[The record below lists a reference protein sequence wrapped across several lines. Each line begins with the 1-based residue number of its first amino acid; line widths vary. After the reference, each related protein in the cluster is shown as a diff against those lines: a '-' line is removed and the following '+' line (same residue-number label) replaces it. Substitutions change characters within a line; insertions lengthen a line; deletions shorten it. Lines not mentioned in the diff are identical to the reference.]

1 MVLPRSLA
9 FLVLPICLAQGLSQ
23 NRQAFGADF
32 DFNRDIR
39 PILSENCFYCHGQ
52 DSKKR
57 EAGLRIDTRAE
68 AVESG
73 AIVPGDVSASE
84 LIQRIVS
91 EDPDTLMPPPRSNR
105 RLTSEQKQK
114 LQAWIE
120 AGAPYANHWAFD
132 PPRSAV
138 PPNAGA
144 TWTVSPLDAY
154 IAAGHEQQGLLP
166 QKPAPRQTLIKSL
179 YVDLIGV
186 PPEPEEVTRFVESED
201 PLAYERLVDSL
212 LADPGYGQ
220 RMALPWLDAA
230 RYADS
235 NGFQQDGDTWQWLWR
250 DWVVRAMNENL
261 PFDEFTIW
269 QLAGDLLPDATIDQK
284 IASGFNRNHLLNGEG
299 GAIAEEQRFVIL
311 FDRIDTTCTTWLG
324 LTMACAQCHDHK
336 YDPMTMRDYYSL
348 MDAFNR
354 VPESGVPQYF
364 SSRVRVAPP
373 LIELPTPENQRRI
386 AEYEQRIEKLR
397 QESQP
402 LVDAAYLGW
411 RLGTGGNISGLA
423 EPISAILQKRDE
435 ERNDDEKNQLEKGL
449 REHFDGKVL
458 SGLNA
463 KLPILGQLQAVRNEL
478 AAYRN
483 DQIPRPMIMSD
494 AQPRETRMLDRGEYL
509 KPLDPVTF
517 TTPAFLPPMAEG
529 APRNRLG
536 LAQWLVSPEHPLTTR
551 VQVNRMWQHFFGMG
565 IVKTAEDFGVQSEY
579 PVHGPLLDFL
589 AVRYRESGWNTK
601 RMHRDVITSATYMQS
616 SRVTDEGRSK
626 DPENRWFARAGRFRM
641 SALLLRD
648 WALSAASL
656 IDRRVGGAPVY
667 PYQPDDIWESLAITK
682 ERDFTYPASRGADL
696 YRRSVYTFW
705 RRTVGPANMF
715 DTSNR
720 QACRVRQ
727 SQTST
732 PLHALTTLN
741 DPTWVEAAREL
752 AQRCLEDSQDPEHQL
767 RSAFARVVA
776 RPPNGDEL
784 NVLMRAYQ
792 KHRTMYDADLDAA
805 NRLLGVGAKARN
817 PKLDTV
823 SHAAMTNVCLTML
836 NLDEALTRE

>member
-1 MVLPRSLA
+1 MCRVWSLA
-9 FLVLPICLAQGLSQ
+9 LTVSLLFSILWSTGPATQG
-23 NRQAFGADF
+23 AEI

-39 PILSENCFYCHGQ
+39 PILAENCFYCHGQ

-57 EAGLRIDTRAE
+57 EAGLRVDTRQE
-68 AVESG
+68 AVDSG
-73 AIVPGDVSASE
+73 AIVPGDLAASE
-84 LIQRIVS
+84 LIQRILS
-91 EDPDTLMPPPRSNR
+91 EDPETLMPPPRSNR
-105 RLTSEQKQK
+105 RLTPEQKQT
-114 LQAWIE
+114 LRTWVE
-120 AGAPYANHWAFD
+120 SGANYTNHWAFET
-132 PPRSAV
+132 PKQSS
-138 PPNAGA
+138 PPNSGA
-144 TWTVSPLDAY
+144 NWSTGPIDAF
-154 IAAGHEQQGLLP
+154 ISSGHEQRGLTP
-166 QKPAPRQTLIKSL
+166 QPLAPRHTLIKRL
-179 YVDLIGV
+179 YIDLIGI
-186 PPEPEEVTRFVESED
+186 PPEPDEVTRFAESND

-212 LADPGYGQ
+212 LADPAYGQ

-261 PFDEFTIW
+261 PFDQFTVW
-269 QLAGDLLPDATIDQK
+269 QLAGDLLPDATLDQK

-336 YDPMTMRDYYSL
+336 YDPMTSRDYYSL

-364 SSRVRVAPP
+364 SSRIRVAPP
-373 LIELPTPENQRRI
+373 LIEVPTPENQRKI
-386 AEYEQRIEKLR
+386 AEYEQRIETLR
-397 QESQP
+397 KESQP
-402 LVDAAYLGW
+402 LADAAYAGW
-411 RLGTGGNISGLA
+411 RLGAGATIAGLP
-423 EPISAILQKRDE
+423 EPIAKLLQKKDE
-435 ERNDDEKNQLEKGL
+435 ERNEEEKSQLEKGL
-449 REHFDGKVL
+449 RQYFDEKVL
-458 SGLNA
+458 TGLHG
-463 KLPILGQLQAVRNEL
+463 KLPVLGQLQAVRNEL
-478 AAYRN
+478 NNYRS

-494 AQPRETRMLDRGEYL
+494 AQPRETRLLDRGEYL

-517 TTPAFLPPMAEG
+517 NTPAFLPPLPEN

-536 LAQWLVSPEHPLTTR
+536 LANWLVSPEHPLTAR

-579 PVHGPLLDFL
+579 PVHGPLLDYL
-589 AVRYRESGWNTK
+589 AVRYRESGWDTK
-601 RMHRDVITSATYMQS
+601 RMHRDLITSATYAQS
-616 SRVTDEGRSK
+616 SKFTDEVRGK
-626 DPENRWFARAGRFRM
+626 DPENRLFARSGRFRM

-648 WALSAASL
+648 WALSSAQL
-656 IDRRVGGAPVY
+656 IDRRIGGAPVY
-667 PYQPDDIWESLAITK
+667 PYQPEDIWESLAITK
-682 ERDFTYPASRGADL
+682 ERDFTYPKSQGADL
-696 YRRSVYTFW
+696 YRRSLYTFW

-752 AQRCLEDSQDPEHQL
+752 AQRCLQDSQDVELQL
-767 RSAFARVVA
+767 RTAFSRIMA
-776 RPPNGDEL
+776 RPASNEEL
-784 NVLMRAYQ
+784 NLLVLAYQ
-792 KHRTMYDADLDAA
+792 KHRAIYEGDRDAA
-805 NRLLGVGAKARN
+805 TRLLEVGTKTRN
-817 PKLDTV
+817 PQLDV
-823 SHAAMTNVCLTML
+823 VAHAAMTNVCLTMF
-836 NLDEALTRE
+836 NIDEALTRE